1 MKRRIRKMIWNETA
15 ECMDVEQRREVQ
27 SRRLRD
33 TVARVYQNVEFYRK
47 KMQELGVEP
56 GDIKTID
63 DIVKLPFTTKK
74 DLRNNY
80 PFGLCAAPESQF
92 VRLHASSG
100 TTGKPTA
107 VPYTRKDLDNFSECV
122 ARSICCAG
130 GTNKDVIQIAYG
142 YGLFTGGL
150 GLHDGATKLGAGV
163 IPISGGNTRNQ
174 LTLMKDFKSTI
185 LACTPSY
192 AMFLAESLEEAGIKP
207 EELSLRIGIFGA
219 EPWSNEMRK
228 KIEEGLGLTAY
239 DIYGLSEIMGPGV
252 AMSCDE
258 QNGLH
263 VAEDHFYPEILNP
276 DTLETVADGTVGEL
290 VFTHLTKEAMPLL
303 RYRTRDL
310 SSITHEVCACGR
322 TNARMGKILG
332 RSDDMLIIRGVN
344 VFPSQVESVLLEVPE
359 VSANYVIIVDRQGTM
374 DTIEVKVELDE
385 KYIPDEMGELER
397 ITNSIKHKLNSVL
410 RIGVKVTLAEHK
422 TIERSE
428 GKAKRV
434 IDRRHI

>member
-1 MKRRIRKMIWNETA
+1 MIWNETA

-56 GDIKTID
+56 GDIKAID

-74 DLRNNY
+74 DLRDNY

-252 AMSCDE
+252 AMSCNE

-276 DTLETVADGTVGEL
+276 DTLGTVADGTVGEL

-310 SSITHEVCACGR
+310 SSITHEVCECGR

-385 KYIPDEMGELER
+385 RYIPDEMGELER

>member
-1 MKRRIRKMIWNETA
+1 MIWNETA
-15 ECMDVEQRREVQ
+15 ECMDIEQRREVQ
-27 SRRLRD
+27 SRRLKD

-47 KMQELGVEP
+47 KMQEIGVEP

-74 DLRNNY
+74 DLRDNY

-92 VRLHASSG
+92 VRIHASSG

-107 VPYTRKDLDNFSECV
+107 VPYTRKDLENFSECV
-122 ARSICCAG
+122 ARAICCGG

-192 AMFLAESLEEAGIKP
+192 AMFLAESLQEAGIKP

-228 KIEEGLGLTAY
+228 KIEEGLGLVAY

-252 AMSCDE
+252 AMSCSQQD
-258 QNGLH
+258 GLH

-276 DTLETVADGTVGEL
+276 DTLEPVTEGTVGEL

-310 SSITHEVCACGR
+310 SSITRESCQCGR
-322 TNARMGKILG
+322 TNARMGRILG

-385 KYIPDEMGELER
+385 KYIPDEMGELAR
-397 ITNSIKHKLNSVL
+397 ITDMIKHKLNSVL

>member
-1 MKRRIRKMIWNETA
+1 MIWNETV
-15 ECMDVEQRREVQ
+15 ECMDIEQRREIQ

-92 VRLHASSG
+92 VRMHASSG

-107 VPYTRKDLDNFSECV
+107 VPYTRKDLENFSECV
-122 ARSICCAG
+122 ARAICCAG

-192 AMFLAESLEEAGIKP
+192 AMLLAESLEEAGINP

-228 KIEEGLGLTAY
+228 KIEKGLGLTAY

-252 AMSCDE
+252 GMSCSM

-276 DTLETVADGTVGEL
+276 DTLRSVTDGTVGEL

-310 SSITHEVCACGR
+310 SSITHEVCECGR

-359 VSANYVIIVDRQGTM
+359 VSANYVIVVDRKGTM
-374 DTIEVKVELDE
+374 DTIEVKVELNE
-385 KYIPDEMGELER
+385 KYVPDEMGELEK
-397 ITNSIKHKLNSVL
+397 ITQRIKHKLNSVL

-422 TIERSE
+422 TIARSE

-434 IDRRHI
+434 IDKRQI

>member
-1 MKRRIRKMIWNETA
+1 MIWNETA

>member
-1 MKRRIRKMIWNETA
+1 MIWNETV
-15 ECMDVEQRREVQ
+15 ECMDIEQRREVQ

-74 DLRNNY
+74 DLRDNY

-122 ARSICCAG
+122 ARAICCAG

-192 AMFLAESLEEAGIKP
+192 AMFLAESLEESGIKP
-207 EELSLRIGIFGA
+207 EQLSLRIGIFGA

-252 AMSCDE
+252 AMSCNA

-276 DTLETVADGTVGEL
+276 DTLESVVDGTVGEL

-310 SSITHEVCACGR
+310 SSITHEICECGR

-374 DTIEVKVELDE
+374 DTIEVKVELNE
-385 KYIPDEMGELER
+385 KYIPDEMGELVK
-397 ITNSIKHKLNSVL
+397 ITDTIKHKLNSVL

-434 IDRRHI
+434 IDKRHI

>member
-1 MKRRIRKMIWNETA
+1 MIWNETA
-15 ECMDVEQRREVQ
+15 ECMDIEQRREVQ
-27 SRRLRD
+27 SRRLKD

-47 KMQELGVEP
+47 KMQEIGVEP

-74 DLRNNY
+74 DLRDNY

-92 VRLHASSG
+92 VRIHASSG

-107 VPYTRKDLDNFSECV
+107 VPYTRKDLENFSECV
-122 ARSICCAG
+122 ARAICCGG

-150 GLHDGATKLGAGV
+150 VLHDGATKLGAGV

-192 AMFLAESLEEAGIKP
+192 AMFLAESLQEAGIKP

-228 KIEEGLGLTAY
+228 KIEEGLGLVAY

-252 AMSCDE
+252 AMSCSQQD
-258 QNGLH
+258 GLH

-276 DTLETVADGTVGEL
+276 DTLEPVTEGTVGEL

-310 SSITHEVCACGR
+310 SSITRESCQCGR
-322 TNARMGKILG
+322 TNARMGRILG

-385 KYIPDEMGELER
+385 KYIPDEMGELAR
-397 ITNSIKHKLNSVL
+397 ITDMIKHKLNSVL

>member
-1 MKRRIRKMIWNETA
+1 MIWNETA

-252 AMSCDE
+252 AMSCEE

-310 SSITHEVCACGR
+310 SSITHEVCKCGR

-385 KYIPDEMGELER
+385 KYIPDEIGELER

>member
-1 MKRRIRKMIWNETA
+1 MIWNETA
-15 ECMDVEQRREVQ
+15 ECMDIEQRREMQ

-74 DLRNNY
+74 DLRDNY

-92 VRLHASSG
+92 VRMHASSG

-107 VPYTRKDLDNFSECV
+107 VPYTRKDLENFSECV
-122 ARSICCAG
+122 ARAICCAG

-219 EPWSNEMRK
+219 EPWSEEMRK
-228 KIEEGLGLTAY
+228 KIEAGLGITAY

-252 AMSCDE
+252 AMSCSKQD
-258 QNGLH
+258 GLH
-263 VAEDHFYPEILNP
+263 IAEDHFYPEILNP
-276 DTLETVADGTVGEL
+276 ETLNPVENEQVGEV

-310 SSITHEVCACGR
+310 SRITREICDCGR

-332 RSDDMLIIRGVN
+332 RSDDMLIVRGVN
-344 VFPSQVESVLLEVPE
+344 IFPSQVESVLFEVPE
-359 VSANYVIIVDRQGTM
+359 VSANYVIIVDRKGTM
-374 DTIEVKVELDE
+374 DTIEVKVELNE

-397 ITNSIKHKLNSVL
+397 ITQKIKQKLNSVL

>member
-1 MKRRIRKMIWNETA
+1 MIWNETA
-15 ECMDVEQRREVQ
+15 ECMDIEQRREVQ

-74 DLRNNY
+74 DLRDNY

-252 AMSCDE
+252 AMSCSA

-276 DTLETVADGTVGEL
+276 DTLEPLADGTVGEL

-310 SSITHEVCACGR
+310 SSINHEICECGR

-374 DTIEVKVELDE
+374 DTIEVKVELNE
-385 KYIPDEMGELER
+385 KYIPDEMGELEK
-397 ITNSIKHKLNSVL
+397 ITNLIKHKLNSVL

>member
-1 MKRRIRKMIWNETA
+1 MIWNETA
-15 ECMDVEQRREVQ
+15 ECMDIEQRREMQ

-74 DLRNNY
+74 DLRDNY

-92 VRLHASSG
+92 VRMHASSG

-107 VPYTRKDLDNFSECV
+107 VPYTRKDLENFSECV
-122 ARSICCAG
+122 ARAICCAG

-219 EPWSNEMRK
+219 EPWSEEMRK
-228 KIEEGLGLTAY
+228 KIEAGLGITAY

-252 AMSCDE
+252 AMSCSKQD
-258 QNGLH
+258 GLH
-263 VAEDHFYPEILNP
+263 IAEDHFYPEILNP
-276 DTLETVADGTVGEL
+276 ETLNPVENGQVGEV

-310 SSITHEVCACGR
+310 SRITREICDCGR

-332 RSDDMLIIRGVN
+332 RSDDMLIVRGVN
-344 VFPSQVESVLLEVPE
+344 IFPSQVESVLFEVPE
-359 VSANYVIIVDRQGTM
+359 VSANYVIIVDRKGTM
-374 DTIEVKVELDE
+374 DTIEVKVELNE

-397 ITNSIKHKLNSVL
+397 ITQKIKQKLNSVL

>member
-1 MKRRIRKMIWNETA
+1 MMIWNETA
-15 ECMDVEQRREVQ
+15 ECMDLEQRRELQ
-27 SRRLRD
+27 GYRLRD

-47 KMQELGVEP
+47 KMQELGIEP

-74 DLRNNY
+74 DLRDNY
-80 PFGLCAAPESQF
+80 PFGLCAAPESEF
-92 VRLHASSG
+92 VRIHASSG

-107 VPYTRKDLDNFSECV
+107 VPHTRKDLDMFAENV
-122 ARSICCAG
+122 ARAICCTG
-130 GTNKDVIQIAYG
+130 GTSKDVVQIAYG

-150 GLHDGATKLGAGV
+150 GLHDGATRLGAAV

-174 LTLMKDFKSTI
+174 LTLMKDFKSSI

-192 AMFLAESLEEAGIKP
+192 AMFLAEALKEAGISP
-207 EELSLRIGIFGA
+207 EELHLRIGIFGA
-219 EPWSNEMRK
+219 EPWSDEMRK

-252 AMSCDE
+252 ACSCRY

-263 VAEDHFYPEILNP
+263 IAEDHFYPEILDP
-276 DTLETVADGTVGEL
+276 ETLQPVEDGVVGEMT
-290 VFTHLTKEAMPLL
+290 FTHLTKEAMPLL

-310 SSITHEVCACGR
+310 CTLNHEVCECGR
-322 TNARMGKILG
+322 TNVRMGRILG

-344 VFPSQVESVLLEVPE
+344 VFPSQIESVLLEVPE
-359 VSANYVIIVDRQGTM
+359 VSANYVIIVDRQGTL
-374 DTIEVKVELDE
+374 DTLEVQVELDE
-385 KYIPDEMGELER
+385 NYITDEMAELDK
-397 ITNSIKHKLNSVL
+397 IAKKIKQKLDSVL
-410 RIGVKVTLAEHK
+410 RIGVKITLAEHK
-422 TIERSE
+422 TIQRSE

-434 IDRRHI
+434 IDKRKI

>member
-1 MKRRIRKMIWNETA
+1 MIWNETA
-15 ECMDVEQRREVQ
+15 ECMDMEQRREVQ
-27 SRRLRD
+27 SRRLKD

-47 KMQELGVEP
+47 KMQEIGVEP

-63 DIVKLPFTTKK
+63 DIMKLPFTTKK
-74 DLRNNY
+74 DLRDNY

-92 VRLHASSG
+92 VRIHASSG

-107 VPYTRKDLDNFSECV
+107 VPYTRKDLENFSECV
-122 ARSICCAG
+122 ARAICCGG

-192 AMFLAESLEEAGIKP
+192 AMFLAESLQEAGIKP

-228 KIEEGLGLTAY
+228 KIEEGLGLVAY

-252 AMSCDE
+252 AMSCSQQD
-258 QNGLH
+258 GLH

-276 DTLETVADGTVGEL
+276 DTLEPVTEGTVGEL

-310 SSITHEVCACGR
+310 SSITRESCQCGR
-322 TNARMGKILG
+322 TNARMGRILG

-385 KYIPDEMGELER
+385 KYIPDEMGELAR
-397 ITNSIKHKLNSVL
+397 ITDMIKHKLNSVL

>member
-1 MKRRIRKMIWNETA
+1 MIWNETA
-15 ECMDVEQRREVQ
+15 ECMDIEQRREVQ
-27 SRRLRD
+27 SRRLKD

-47 KMQELGVEP
+47 KMQEIGVEP

-74 DLRNNY
+74 DLRDNY

-92 VRLHASSG
+92 VRIHASSG

-107 VPYTRKDLDNFSECV
+107 VPYTRKDLENFSECV
-122 ARSICCAG
+122 ARAICCGG

-192 AMFLAESLEEAGIKP
+192 AMFLAESLQEAGIKP

-228 KIEEGLGLTAY
+228 KIEEGLGLVAY

-252 AMSCDE
+252 AMSCSQQD
-258 QNGLH
+258 GLH

-276 DTLETVADGTVGEL
+276 DTLEPVTEGTVGEL

-310 SSITHEVCACGR
+310 SSITR
-322 TNARMGKILG
+322 
-332 RSDDMLIIRGVN
+332 
-344 VFPSQVESVLLEVPE
+344 ESC
-359 VSANYVIIVDRQGTM
+359 Q
-374 DTIEVKVELDE
+374 
-385 KYIPDEMGELER
+385 
-397 ITNSIKHKLNSVL
+397 
-410 RIGVKVTLAEHK
+410 
-422 TIERSE
+422 
-428 GKAKRV
+428 
-434 IDRRHI
+434 

>member
-1 MKRRIRKMIWNETA
+1 MIWNETA
-15 ECMDVEQRREVQ
+15 ECMDMEQRREVQ
-27 SRRLRD
+27 SRRLKD

-47 KMQELGVEP
+47 KMQEIGVEP

-63 DIVKLPFTTKK
+63 DIMKLPFTTKK
-74 DLRNNY
+74 DLRDNY

-92 VRLHASSG
+92 VRIHASSG

-107 VPYTRKDLDNFSECV
+107 VPYTRKDLENFSECV
-122 ARSICCAG
+122 ARAICCGG

-150 GLHDGATKLGAGV
+150 GLHDGAAKLGAGV

-192 AMFLAESLEEAGIKP
+192 AMFLAESLQEAGIKP

-228 KIEEGLGLTAY
+228 KIEEGLGLVAY

-252 AMSCDE
+252 AMSCSQQD
-258 QNGLH
+258 GLH

-276 DTLETVADGTVGEL
+276 DTLEPVTEGTVGEL

-310 SSITHEVCACGR
+310 SSITRESCQCGR
-322 TNARMGKILG
+322 TNARMGRILG

-385 KYIPDEMGELER
+385 KYIPDEMGELAR
-397 ITNSIKHKLNSVL
+397 ITDMIKHKLNSVL

>member
-1 MKRRIRKMIWNETA
+1 MIWNETA
-15 ECMDVEQRREVQ
+15 ECMDIEQRRGVQ

-56 GDIKTID
+56 GDIKTIE

-74 DLRNNY
+74 DLRDNY

-92 VRLHASSG
+92 VRIHASSG

-122 ARSICCAG
+122 ARAICCAG

-192 AMFLAESLEEAGIKP
+192 AMFLAESLREAGIKK

-252 AMSCDE
+252 AASCSE
-258 QNGLH
+258 QKGLH

-276 DTLETVADGTVGEL
+276 DTLDPVADGTVGEL

-310 SSITHEVCACGR
+310 SSITHEICECGR

-344 VFPSQVESVLLEVPE
+344 VFPSQVESVLLEVQE
-359 VSANYVIIVDRQGTM
+359 VSPNYVIIVDRQGTM
-374 DTIEVKVELDE
+374 DTIEVKVELNE
-385 KYIPDEMGELER
+385 KYVPDEMGDLER
-397 ITNSIKHKLNSVL
+397 IKDTIKHKLNSVL

>member
-1 MKRRIRKMIWNETA
+1 MIWNETA

-228 KIEEGLGLTAY
+228 KIEEGIGLTAY

-310 SSITHEVCACGR
+310 SSITHEVCKCGR

>member
-1 MKRRIRKMIWNETA
+1 MIWNETA
-15 ECMDVEQRREVQ
+15 ECMELAQRRELQ
-27 SRRLRD
+27 SRRLKD

-47 KMQELGVEP
+47 KMQEIGVEP
-56 GDIKTID
+56 GDIQTID
-63 DIVKLPFTTKK
+63 DIVKLPFTTKQ
-74 DLRNNY
+74 DLRDNY

-92 VRLHASSG
+92 VRIHASSG

-107 VPYTRKDLDNFSECV
+107 VPYTRKDLETFSECV
-122 ARSICCAG
+122 ARCICSAG
-130 GTNKDVIQIAYG
+130 GTRKDIIQIAYG

-174 LTLMKDFKSTI
+174 LTLMKDFKPTI

-192 AMFLAESLEEAGIKP
+192 AMFLAESLAENGMSKED
-207 EELSLRIGIFGA
+207 LSLKVGIFGA
-219 EPWSNEMRK
+219 EPWSKEMRK

-252 AMSCDE
+252 SASCNQQD
-258 QNGLH
+258 GLH

-276 DTLETVADGTVGEL
+276 DTLEAVSDGTVGEL

-310 SSITHEVCACGR
+310 SSITRSTCQCGR
-322 TNARMGKILG
+322 TTAKMGRILG

-374 DTIEVKVELDE
+374 DTVEVKVELDE
-385 KYIPDEMGELER
+385 KYVPDEMGELENIR
-397 ITNSIKHKLNSVL
+397 EKIRHKLNSVL

-422 TIERSE
+422 TIQRSE

-434 IDRRHI
+434 LDKRHI

>member
-1 MKRRIRKMIWNETA
+1 MIWNETA

-74 DLRNNY
+74 DLRDNY

-92 VRLHASSG
+92 VRIHASSG

-252 AMSCDE
+252 AMSCNE

-310 SSITHEVCACGR
+310 SSITHEVCGCGR

-385 KYIPDEMGELER
+385 KYIPDEMGELEK